1 MIFNYNDNIL
11 IQLLKNNEL
20 NILLDKNEIE
30 EIKK

>member
-20 NILLDKNEIE
+20 NILLDKDEIE